1 MGVIP
6 RLIPIILMHAFALI
20 FGVLAFHPIAL
31 RHVNL
36 RYHPLLAGLLI
47 FPRMNISR
55 LRGKIGFRHLLSG
68 TLLPKLSVDEVL
80 LVDDGGYSFETAVV
94 EAILNETVG
103 QVEIPLRV
111 LKSSV
116 MALSFC
122 F

>member
-1 MGVIP
+1 MIP
-6 RLIPIILMHAFALI
+6 HLIPIILMHAFALI

-31 RHVNL
+31 RQVNL
-36 RYHPLLAGLLI
+36 GYHPLLAGLLI

-55 LRGKIGFRHLLSG
+55 LRGKIGFRHLLSRS
-68 TLLPKLSVDEVL
+68 LLPKLSVDEVL